1 MANEPNEE
9 EQPLLHAA
17 TYTQAPKVSHKVL
30 TKEERQTLIKEH
42 EAQQQEAA
50 KLDEA
55 ASKGRIGRWWSR
67 PPVRSGPKSRRPWP
81 SWRLVWYTATS
92 VPRRCTPCR
101 RSSTA
106 KAGLAHTDRAAV
118 LGILSLVF
126 WSITLITTVK
136 YVFIAMR
143 IDNNGEGGIFA
154 LVFADPQIWG
164 HGLRFPPCWAAPR
177 SSPIP
182 CLRRPSR
189 SARQWKAW
197 KHCRCWNRS

>member
-67 PPVRSGPKSRRPWP
+67 DGCTSGMCCGFAP
-81 SWRLVWYTATS
+81 SIS
-92 VPRRCTPCR
+92 GSCR
-101 RSSTA
+101 RM
-106 KAGLAHTDRAAV
+106 G
-118 LGILSLVF
+118 
-126 WSITLITTVK
+126 
-136 YVFIAMR
+136 R
-143 IDNNGEGGIFA
+143 I
-154 LVFADPQIWG
+154 
-164 HGLRFPPCWAAPR
+164 
-177 SSPIP
+177 
-182 CLRRPSR
+182 
-189 SARQWKAW
+189 
-197 KHCRCWNRS
+197 

>member
-67 PPVRSGPKSRRPWP
+67 LQSGPDKITPAMAIVALGVVYGDIGTSP
-81 SWRLVWYTATS
+81 LYTMQTFLNAMTYPDKTIYPVATTNEQDLYNLMD
-92 VPRRCTPCR
+92 VYLDAVFNPAIYTKPTIFEQEGWHYELDLPEGDGD
-101 RSSTA
+101 SS
-106 KAGLAHTDRAAV
+106 AAS
-118 LGILSLVF
+118 LHLSL
-126 WSITLITTVK
+126 IHI
-136 YVFIAMR
+136 
-143 IDNNGEGGIFA
+143 
-154 LVFADPQIWG
+154 
-164 HGLRFPPCWAAPR
+164 
-177 SSPIP
+177 
-182 CLRRPSR
+182 
-189 SARQWKAW
+189 
-197 KHCRCWNRS
+197 